1 MSEPAPEDPG
11 DSENPADGL
20 NIVAVRQ
27 PGRDCYK
34 CKGQWKNL
42 PGCQKLN
49 GGGVPPVT
57 GSGHSKTAPPA
68 HPAAEA
74 EG

>member
-1 MSEPAPEDPG
+1 MSEPAPENSG
-11 DSENPADGL
+11 DSEDSADGL

-49 GGGVPPVT
+49 QGENGQ
-57 GSGHSKTAPPA
+57 
-68 HPAAEA
+68 
-74 EG
+74 